1 MNEIKLKG
9 ESKDIIQDNV
19 SKLRE
24 IFPEIVTEDKIDFD
38 KLKLI
43 LGNNIDENPE
53 KYNFTWPGK
62 TQAIRESQ
70 KQSNGTLRPC
80 KEESKNWDSTENLYI
95 EGDNLE
101 VLKLLQKS
109 YYGKIKCIYIDPPYN
124 TGNDFIYSDNYKDNL
139 ENYLKLTGQIV
150 EEGERE
156 SIGIKLSTN
165 PETAGRYHSN
175 WLNMMYP
182 RLKLAR
188 NLLKDD
194 GFIFISIDDNEQENL
209 KKVCEEIFGEE
220 NFIASLIRQ
229 TRKGGG
235 SMSKYISSD
244 HDYILVFC
252 KNISKLNR
260 FYIPYDKNYIKRY
273 KEEDSKG
280 KFFWDTFARNRQ
292 GSSNSYVITA
302 PDGEKLINS
311 WIYKEDKFKKLL
323 DEDEIRFK
331 KLNNGW
337 SVQVKQRINNQG
349 QIMRSLINDFTNE
362 YGTKVINELLGKE
375 IFSYVKPVELIK
387 HLIFTIEEN
396 DEIILDF
403 FSGSATTAHSVIE
416 FNNDNKTNHRFIMV
430 QIPEETDE
438 KSKAFN
444 AGYKNI
450 CEIGKE
456 RIRRTGD
463 NIVEESGNQDLD
475 IGFKVFKL
483 DSSNLEKWDP
493 DYNNIQSSLTI
504 DNIKKDRTN
513 EDLVYEIMLKYGID
527 LTYPIQQENNIYSI
541 GFGALVICL
550 DNNITKDITN
560 DILKFTND
568 SSTSRV
574 VFKDSGFK
582 SDANKTNIKEILRNK
597 NINEFIT
604 I

>member
-1 MNEIKLKG
+1 MKK
-9 ESKDIIQDNV
+9 
-19 SKLRE
+19 
-24 IFPEIVTEDKIDFD
+24 
-38 KLKLI
+38 
-43 LGNNIDENPE
+43 
-53 KYNFTWPGK
+53 
-62 TQAIRESQ
+62 
-70 KQSNGTLRPC
+70 
-80 KEESKNWDSTENLYI
+80 
-95 EGDNLE
+95 
-101 VLKLLQKS
+101 
-109 YYGKIKCIYIDPPYN
+109 
-124 TGNDFIYSDNYKDNL
+124 
-139 ENYLKLTGQIV
+139 
-150 EEGERE
+150 ERE